1 MTALWPDAP
10 AASVAATAKL
20 YVVDGDSPETAK
32 LAPDVVPIEVP
43 LRKTV

>member
-1 MTALWPDAP
+1 MTALWPEAP

-20 YVVDGDSPETAK
+20 YVVDADSPETEK
-32 LAPDVVPIEVP
+32 LVPEVVPIDAP

>member
-20 YVVDGDSPETAK
+20 YVVDADSPDTEK
-32 LAPDVVPIEVP
+32 LVPDVVPIEVP
-43 LRKTV
+43 FRKTV